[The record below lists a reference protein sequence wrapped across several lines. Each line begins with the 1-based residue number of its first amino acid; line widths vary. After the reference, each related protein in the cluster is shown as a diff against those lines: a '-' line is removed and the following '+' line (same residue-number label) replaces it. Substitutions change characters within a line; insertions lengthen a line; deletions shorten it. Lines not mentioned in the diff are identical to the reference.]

1 MTGTQ
6 SRVSFRRRISLATF
20 PAHMS
25 DHQPYVPASQS
36 PPELTARA
44 LLLGVLLGL
53 IFSASSVYLALK
65 IGLTVSSSIPIAV
78 LSITIFRALGRTS
91 ILENNIVQTTGSASD
106 SVAAGVVFTI
116 PAILLMGYDLEIG
129 RVAVLATAGGL
140 MGILMMIPLRR
151 ALIVK
156 EHDTLIYPEGTA
168 CAEVLIAGEERGLQA
183 KRVFQAF
190 GVGFVYKVLMGG
202 LKLWPDVPGKAL
214 GFYPGAAVYTEASP
228 ELLGVGYIIG
238 PRIAG
243 YLFAGGCFAY
253 LVLAPAIKLVGSGL
267 NEPFGFPAVKLIRDM
282 SPGELRSSFVFYI
295 GAGAVA
301 SAGIIALARSLPTIV
316 SSFAASLKDLRESR
330 LGQAAT
336 KLRTED
342 DLPISVTI
350 GGSLA
355 LAIALTLLPQV
366 GVNLLGAIL
375 IVIFGFF
382 FATVSSRVCGQIG
395 SSANPISG
403 MTIAALLGTCLI
415 FVAIGWT
422 GVDHRVQAISIAAVV
437 AVATANAGNTSQDL
451 KTGFLVGSTPRRQQ
465 IAILVGALGS
475 ALVVGWTLTLLN
487 RAYTYPIPE
496 AHPAFSPAA
505 LAPAGGG
512 KRAAVEVLPQ
522 TMAGFRIAA
531 SDAVEPGSYHVV
543 RVYVVTEGVAAGKYL
558 MDPTTRELR
567 YVLDPGI
574 GGRIH
579 EFGGRV
585 IPRLD
590 SPKAT
595 IMALVTDGILT
606 HKLPWAL
613 VLLGVFITIAIE
625 LMGVQALPVA
635 VGVYLPI
642 STSSAMFVGGVVRW
656 LIERRA
662 QAAHQ
667 SIAEVESGPGVLFSS
682 GLIAGGAIGGIVLA
696 AIAGALGSADALAER
711 VPVFHAL
718 GGLSRSNLLAF
729 GLFGLLG
736 ALLYRIA
743 LRKQ

>member
-1 MTGTQ
+1 
-6 SRVSFRRRISLATF
+6 
-20 PAHMS
+20 
-25 DHQPYVPASQS
+25 
-36 PPELTARA
+36 
-44 LLLGVLLGL
+44 
-53 IFSASSVYLALK
+53 
-65 IGLTVSSSIPIAV
+65 
-78 LSITIFRALGRTS
+78 
-91 ILENNIVQTTGSASD
+91 
-106 SVAAGVVFTI
+106 
-116 PAILLMGYDLEIG
+116 
-129 RVAVLATAGGL
+129 
-140 MGILMMIPLRR
+140 LMMIPLRR

-190 GVGFVYKVLMGG
+190 GVGFVYKFLQGG
-202 LKLWPDVPGKAL
+202 LKFWLDVPGKAL
-214 GFYPGAAVYTEASP
+214 GFYPGAAVFTETSP

-243 YLFAGGCFAY
+243 YLFAGGCLAY

-267 NEPFGFPAVKLIRDM
+267 TEPFGFPAVKLIRDM
-282 SPGELRSSFVFYI
+282 SPGEIRASFVFYI

-316 SSFAASLKDLRESR
+316 SSFASSLKDLRDSR
-330 LGQAAT
+330 MGQAVT
-336 KLRTED
+336 RLRTED
-342 DLPISVTI
+342 DLPISLTV
-350 GGSLA
+350 GGSVA
-355 LAIALTLLPQV
+355 LAIVLTVLPQI

-382 FATVSSRVCGQIG
+382 FATVSSRVTGQIG

-415 FVAIGWT
+415 FVAVGWT

-451 KTGFLVGSTPRRQQ
+451 KTGFLVGATPRRQQ

-487 RAYTYPIPE
+487 RAYTYPVPE
-496 AHPAFSPAA
+496 THPAFSAQA
-505 LAPAGGG
+505 LAPAAGEAS
-512 KRAAVEVLPQ
+512 RAAVEVLSE
-522 TMAGFRIAA
+522 TMSGFRIAA
-531 SDAVEPGSYHVV
+531 SDSVDRSPYQVV
-543 RVYVVTEGVAAGKYL
+543 RVYVVTEGVVAGKYL
-558 MDPTTRELR
+558 MDPATHELR
-567 YVLDPGI
+567 YVVDPGI

-579 EFGGRV
+579 EYHGKT

-595 IMALVTDGILT
+595 IMALIADGILT
-606 HKLPWAL
+606 HKLPWGL

-642 STSSAMFVGGVVRW
+642 STSSAMFAGGVVRW

-662 QAAHQ
+662 QARQQ
-667 SIAEVESGPGVLFSS
+667 SIAEVESGPGVLFAS
-682 GLIAGGAIGGIVLA
+682 GLIAGGAICGIVLA
-696 AIAGALGSADALAER
+696 AIAGVLGSADALAEKAPLFR
-711 VPVFHAL
+711 AL
-718 GGLSRSNLLAF
+718 GGVAHSSLLAF
-729 GLFGLLG
+729 GLFAALG
-736 ALLYRIA
+736 ALLYRIG
-743 LRKQ
+743 LRKE

>member
-1 MTGTQ
+1 MT
-6 SRVSFRRRISLATF
+6 S
-20 PAHMS
+20 
-25 DHQPYVPASQS
+25 HQPYVPASQS
-36 PPELTARA
+36 PAELTPRA
-44 LLLGVLLGL
+44 LILGVALGL

-116 PAILLMGYDLEIG
+116 PAILLMGYDLDIG
-129 RVAVLATAGGL
+129 RVAILATAGGL

-156 EHDTLIYPEGTA
+156 EHGTLIYPEGTA

-190 GVGFVYKVLMGG
+190 GIGFVYKFLMGG
-202 LKLWPDVPGKAL
+202 LKLWRDVPGKAL
-214 GFYPGAAVYTEASP
+214 GFYPGAAVSTEISP

-243 YLFAGGCFAY
+243 YLFAGGCLAY

-267 NEPFGFPAVKLIRDM
+267 TEPFGFPAVKLIRDM
-282 SPGELRSSFVFYI
+282 SPGEIRSNFIFYI

-301 SAGIIALARSLPTIV
+301 SAGIIALVRSLPTIV
-316 SSFAASLKDLRESR
+316 SSFAASWKDLRESR
-330 LGQAAT
+330 LGQAVT

-350 GGSLA
+350 GGSIA
-355 LAIALTLLPQV
+355 LAIVLTLLPQV

-422 GVDHRVQAISIAAVV
+422 GVDHRVQAIAIAAVV

-451 KTGFLVGSTPRRQQ
+451 KTGFLVGATPRRQQ
-465 IAILVGALGS
+465 IAILVGTVGS
-475 ALVVGWTLTLLN
+475 ALVIGWTLTLLN
-487 RAYTYPIPE
+487 RAYTYPVPE
-496 AHPAFSPAA
+496 AHPAFSMQA
-505 LAPAGGG
+505 LAPAQGG
-512 KRAAVEVLPQ
+512 RAAVEVRPE
-522 TMAGFRIAA
+522 TMSGFRVAG
-531 SDAVEPGSYHVV
+531 SDSVDQNTYQVV
-543 RVYVVTEGVAAGKYL
+543 RVYVITEGVAAGKYL
-558 MDPTTRELR
+558 MDPATHELR

-574 GGRIH
+574 GGRVH
-579 EFGGRV
+579 EFQGRT

-662 QAAHQ
+662 KAAQQ

-682 GLIAGGAIGGIVLA
+682 GLIAGGAICGIVLA
-696 AIAGALGSADALAER
+696 GIAGVLGSADALAEK
-711 VPVFHAL
+711 VPLFHAL
-718 GGLSRSNLLAF
+718 GSITESNLLAF
-729 GLFGLLG
+729 ALFAVLG
-736 ALLYRIA
+736 VTLYRVGSQ
-743 LRKQ
+743 KS

>member
-1 MTGTQ
+1 M
-6 SRVSFRRRISLATF
+6 
-20 PAHMS
+20 P
-25 DHQPYVPASQS
+25 DHQPYVPPTQS
-36 PPELTARA
+36 PAELTPRA
-44 LLLGVLLGL
+44 LILGVLLGL

-116 PAILLMGYDLEIG
+116 PAILLMGYDLDIG

-190 GVGFVYKVLMGG
+190 GVGFVYKFLQAG
-202 LKLWPDVPGKAL
+202 LKFWPDVPGKAL
-214 GFYPGAAVYTEASP
+214 SFYPGAAVFTEASP

-243 YLFAGGCFAY
+243 YLFAGGCLAY

-267 NEPFGFPAVKLIRDM
+267 AEPFGFPAVKLIRDM
-282 SPGELRSSFVFYI
+282 SPGEIRASFVFYI

-301 SAGIIALARSLPTIV
+301 SAGIIALARSLPTIM
-316 SSFAASLKDLRESR
+316 SSFASSLKDLRESR
-330 LGQAAT
+330 LGQAVT
-336 KLRTED
+336 RLRTED
-342 DLPISVTI
+342 DLPISLTV
-350 GGSLA
+350 GGSVA
-355 LAIALTLLPQV
+355 LAIVLTLLPQV
-366 GVNLLGAIL
+366 GVNLLGAVL

-382 FATVSSRVCGQIG
+382 FATVSSRVTGQIG

-415 FVAIGWT
+415 FVAVGWT

-451 KTGFLVGSTPRRQQ
+451 KTGFLVGATPRRQQ
-465 IAILVGALGS
+465 VAILVGALGS

-487 RAYTYPIPE
+487 RAYTYPVPE
-496 AHPAFSPAA
+496 THAAFSAQA
-505 LAPAGGG
+505 VAPASGGG
-512 KRAAVEVLPQ
+512 GGRAPVEILPE
-522 TMAGFRIAA
+522 TMSGFRIAA
-531 SDAVEPGSYHVV
+531 SDSVDRATYQVV

-558 MDPTTRELR
+558 MDPATHELR
-567 YVLDPGI
+567 YVIDPGI

-579 EFGGRV
+579 EYRGKT

-595 IMALVTDGILT
+595 IMALIADGILT
-606 HKLPWAL
+606 HKLPWVL
-613 VLLGVFITIAIE
+613 VLLGVFVTIAIE

-642 STSSAMFVGGVVRW
+642 STSSAMFAGGVVRW

-662 QAAHQ
+662 QARQQ
-667 SIAEVESGPGVLFSS
+667 SIAEVESGPGVLFAS
-682 GLIAGGAIGGIVLA
+682 GLIAGGAICGIVLA
-696 AIAGALGSADALAER
+696 AIAGVLGSADALAEKA
-711 VPVFHAL
+711 PLFHAL
-718 GGLSRSNLLAF
+718 GGVAHSNVLAF
-729 GLFGLLG
+729 VLFAALG
-736 ALLYRIA
+736 ALLYRIG
-743 LRKQ
+743 LRQQ

>member
-1 MTGTQ
+1 M
-6 SRVSFRRRISLATF
+6 
-20 PAHMS
+20 P
-25 DHQPYVPASQS
+25 DHQPYIPASQA
-36 PPELTARA
+36 PAELTARA
-44 LLLGVLLGL
+44 LVLGVLLGL

-129 RVAVLATAGGL
+129 RVALLATAGGL

-156 EHDTLIYPEGTA
+156 EHDTLVYPEGTA

-190 GVGFVYKVLMGG
+190 GVGFVYKFLQAG
-202 LKLWPDVPGKAL
+202 LKCWPDVPGKAL
-214 GFYPGAAVYTEASP
+214 GFYPGAAVFTEASH

-243 YLFAGGCFAY
+243 YLFAGGCLAY

-267 NEPFGFPAVKLIRDM
+267 TEPFGFPAIKLIRDM
-282 SPGELRSSFVFYI
+282 SPGEIRASFVFYI

-301 SAGIIALARSLPTIV
+301 SAGIISL
-316 SSFAASLKDLRESR
+316 
-330 LGQAAT
+330 
-336 KLRTED
+336 
-342 DLPISVTI
+342 
-350 GGSLA
+350 
-355 LAIALTLLPQV
+355 
-366 GVNLLGAIL
+366 
-375 IVIFGFF
+375 
-382 FATVSSRVCGQIG
+382 
-395 SSANPISG
+395 
-403 MTIAALLGTCLI
+403 
-415 FVAIGWT
+415 
-422 GVDHRVQAISIAAVV
+422 AAVV

-451 KTGFLVGSTPRRQQ
+451 KTGFLVGATPRRQQ

-487 RAYTYPIPE
+487 RAYTYPVPE
-496 AHPAFSPAA
+496 THPAFSSQAVAPA
-505 LAPAGGG
+505 AGGG
-512 KRAAVEVLPQ
+512 RAAVEVLPE
-522 TMAGFRIAA
+522 TMSGFRIAA
-531 SDAVEPGSYHVV
+531 SDSVDHASYQVV
-543 RVYVVTEGVAAGKYL
+543 RVYVVPEGVAAGKYL
-558 MDPTTRELR
+558 MDPATHELR
-567 YVLDPGI
+567 YVVDPGI

-579 EFGGRV
+579 EYHGKT

-595 IMALVTDGILT
+595 IMALIADGILT
-606 HKLPWAL
+606 RKLPWTL

-642 STSSAMFVGGVVRW
+642 STSSAMFAGGVVRW

-662 QAAHQ
+662 HARQQ

-682 GLIAGGAIGGIVLA
+682 G
-696 AIAGALGSADALAER
+696 R
-711 VPVFHAL
+711 
-718 GGLSRSNLLAF
+718 
-729 GLFGLLG
+729 
-736 ALLYRIA
+736 
-743 LRKQ
+743 